1 MKLIF
6 SHGLESGPWGYKI
19 KRLAVVA
26 ERHGLVVDSIDYTDT
41 MDGDVRVERLVSVLE
56 KESEP
61 VILLGSSM
69 GGYVSVVA
77 SEAVDT
83 RAMFLL
89 APALYMQQLS
99 QQEYASRSPHIE
111 IVHGWSDDII
121 PVENSIRFAR
131 EADCYL
137 HILSENHTLN
147 DSIDVVERLFDAFL
161 VKVLNR

>member
-1 MKLIF
+1 MKLVF

-26 ERHGLVVDSIDYTDT
+26 KRHDLSVDSIDYTDS
-41 MDGDVRVERLVSVLE
+41 MDGNVRAERLVSVLKQE
-56 KESEP
+56 PEP

-77 SEAVDT
+77 SETVET
-83 RAMFLL
+83 HAMFLL
-89 APALYMQQLS
+89 APALYMPGLGK
-99 QQEYASRSPHIE
+99 QEYASRSPHIE

-121 PVENSIRFAR
+121 PVENSIRYAKQ
-131 EADCYL
+131 ADCYL
-137 HILSENHTLN
+137 HVLSENHTLN

-161 VKVLNR
+161 MKVLV